1 MDVEL
6 LFINDE
12 NMLCANSWNM
22 AIPKF
27 LKVVKVKYRGIKT
40 LSKLKQRIH
49 RDIAEL
55 YRHTKFF
62 SLMNLLNWLN
72 KYDLYA
78 FQKVWVGVW
87 QKQKVFDL
95 RTKTGVLYALIF
107 KLLIVC
113 TEYCHWCMAIDTVFE
128 GVYSSL

>member
-1 MDVEL
+1 MKEQSYKSNEMDVE

-22 AIPKF
+22 AIPKASF
-27 LKVVKVKYRGIKT
+27 RKVVKVKYRRTKT

-62 SLMNLLNWLN
+62 SVMNLLNWLN

-87 QKQKVFDL
+87 KKQKFFDL
-95 RTKTGVLYALIF
+95 RTKTGVL
-107 KLLIVC
+107 
-113 TEYCHWCMAIDTVFE
+113 
-128 GVYSSL
+128 